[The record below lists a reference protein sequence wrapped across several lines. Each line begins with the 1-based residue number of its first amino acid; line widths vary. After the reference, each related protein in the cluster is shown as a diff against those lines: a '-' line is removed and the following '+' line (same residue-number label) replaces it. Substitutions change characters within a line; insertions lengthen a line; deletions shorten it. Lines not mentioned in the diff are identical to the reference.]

1 MRVEAQN
8 QASKQV
14 TSAILNC
21 VCPECGGALDL
32 STSEFRCLGQCGK
45 DWRQVWDGARFDSK
59 EPWRAKDGRRARGA
73 RKLSSA
79 GR

>member
-45 DWRQVWDGARFDSK
+45 DWRQVWDGARSDSK
-59 EPWRAKDGRRARGA
+59 EAWRAKDGRRARGA